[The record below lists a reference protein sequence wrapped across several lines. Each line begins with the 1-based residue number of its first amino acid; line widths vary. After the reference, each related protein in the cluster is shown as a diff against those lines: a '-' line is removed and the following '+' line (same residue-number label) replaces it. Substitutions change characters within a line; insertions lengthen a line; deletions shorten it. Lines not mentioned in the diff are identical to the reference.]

1 MKSKLSAWA
10 FLRPLLIAVA
20 AAASWVALSATG
32 AWADSSTSGDPLLE
46 AAGSTWSSVSSTA
59 THHARDVLEPAAAG
73 PGTGVAD
80 QLVQTVPVANTAVPA
95 GTVAAVVNPSVD
107 TVDTVDGMVGG
118 TLGTVVPL
126 AGAILQPLQPVLD
139 PVISAAPLPAVTPA
153 APPAAAPALPAGIQL
168 PGGDPPSPAAEPQQA
183 NAGPEIVAP
192 SPSHRMPNTG
202 FACDPRLRPA
212 AATALAPG
220 AGPGDAPSRTPSDPS
235 PAVPGAAPGGSSPS
249 GGNGPSLPATLGAHH
264 LHAPGTGSAAI
275 QGRLL
280 AAPAPVPWDPGSSPD

>member
-46 AAGSTWSSVSSTA
+46 AAGSTWSSVTSTA
-59 THHARDVLEPAAAG
+59 THQAGDVLEPAAAG
-73 PGTGVAD
+73 PGTGVAG
-80 QLVQTVPVANTAVPA
+80 QLVQTVPAANTAVPA
-95 GTVAAVVNPSVD
+95 GTVAAVVDPS
-107 TVDTVDGMVGG
+107 VDTVDGMVGG

-153 APPAAAPALPAGIQL
+153 APPAAAPALPAGIPL
-168 PGGDPPSPAAEPQQA
+168 PGGDPPSRAAEPQPA
-183 NAGPEIVAP
+183 NAGPDMASVPPI
-192 SPSHRMPNTG
+192 SHRALRGTCL
-202 FACDPRLRPA
+202 ACDPRLKLA
-212 AATALAPG
+212 AGTALAPG
-220 AGPGDAPSRTPSDPS
+220 VAPQDAPFRGTSDALPGM
-235 PAVPGAAPGGSSPS
+235 PGAATGGSSPS

-264 LHAPGTGSAAI
+264 FHAPWTGLAAI

>member
-95 GTVAAVVNPSVD
+95 GTVAAVVDPSVD

-153 APPAAAPALPAGIQL
+153 APPAAAPALPAAIPL
-168 PGGDPPSPAAEPQQA
+168 PGDGAPSRAAEPQQA
-183 NAGPEIVAP
+183 NVGPEIVAP

-202 FACDPRLRPA
+202 FACDPRLRPV

-235 PAVPGAAPGGSSPS
+235 PAVPGAAGGSNPS
-249 GGNGPSLPATLGAHH
+249 GGNDPA
-264 LHAPGTGSAAI
+264 APAWICPHRFPAAVAGTAAA

-280 AAPAPVPWDPGSSPD
+280 APPAPVSFDPGSSPD